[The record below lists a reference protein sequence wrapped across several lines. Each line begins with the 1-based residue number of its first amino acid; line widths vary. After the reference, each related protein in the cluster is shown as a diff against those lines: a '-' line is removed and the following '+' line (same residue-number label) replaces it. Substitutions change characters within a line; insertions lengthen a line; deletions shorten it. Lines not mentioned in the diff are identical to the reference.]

1 VATDVMQK
9 YSRLSDQELVSKT
22 HDYFVKHTSAV
33 PLVDPA
39 AITAAL
45 PAGKATEK
53 PSGDLYDNSV
63 LQELIQERFIKQ

>member
-1 VATDVMQK
+1 MQK

-33 PLVDPA
+33 PLVDAA

-45 PAGKATEK
+45 PPGKTAEK
-53 PSGDLYDNSV
+53 PNGDLYDNSV